1 MLPQYVVD
9 KLILFTFAI
18 QTKDTYLT
26 DTNNNMSNSFL
37 TSPIPKNEPVKSYG
51 PKSTE
56 KREIKAISFNN
67 QLLPLINGSTRYQE
81 NNLG

>member
-18 QTKDTYLT
+18 QTEYTYLT

-37 TSPIPKNEPVKSYG
+37 TPPIPKNEPVKSYG

-56 KREIKAISFNN
+56 KREIKAMLKKLKKEKRDIPMF
-67 QLLPLINGSTRYQE
+67 IG
-81 NNLG
+81 GK